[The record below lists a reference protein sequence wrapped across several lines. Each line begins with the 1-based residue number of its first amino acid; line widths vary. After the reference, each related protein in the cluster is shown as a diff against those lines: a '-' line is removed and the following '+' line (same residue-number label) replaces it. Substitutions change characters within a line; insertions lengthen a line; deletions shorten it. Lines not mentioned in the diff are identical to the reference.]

1 MKRRAIFV
9 IIVCLAVIFGFNAIY
24 TAQAAE
30 CTILQIGLNEAI
42 KRALDTSEELQIKD
56 REVDKSLG
64 AYREE
69 RSEMLPHLSAQ
80 STWTRNISYP
90 GSAAGEVADYES
102 NSGITASQV
111 LWSFGRVMYAVDSA
125 KKAVDSTKLNRD
137 ASRQEIVYIA
147 KLSYYTTLLAENTLV
162 ITEKSYANALD
173 NKKLLEQRSY
183 GGRSSRYEIVRMNA
197 DVASR
202 VPTVNESRTQ
212 FDAAIETLKKLID
225 VGHEC
230 DISLVGDFRDQYE
243 DYSFDELV
251 GLMENRE
258 PYLKSLDKNI
268 ESADSKLK
276 SKNAALFPTV
286 SAFSS
291 LNYAGGSNDH
301 SFPDYGDL
309 GEYSLVGLKV
319 DIPIWEGGKKQAQI
333 SQSKADK
340 DIASLRK
347 KQAWRNYV
355 LELKKAYLEFEQ
367 YKNNLK
373 ANIEAVDLAQE
384 SFKQTQEMFASGQ
397 VTLTDLNDAELLMTN
412 QRLNKE
418 MTLFNINITLAR
430 IEKLIAENYEKQDI
444 IKKS

>member
-1 MKRRAIFV
+1 MKRQAIFV
-9 IIVCLAVIFGFNAIY
+9 ITVCLAVIFSLNVIY
-24 TAQAAE
+24 TARAAE
-30 CTILQIGLNEAI
+30 CTILQIGLNETI

-56 REVDKSLG
+56 REVDRSLG

-69 RSEMLPHLSAQ
+69 RSEMLPHFSAQ
-80 STWTRNISYP
+80 STWIRNISYP

-102 NSGITASQV
+102 TSGIDASQV

-125 KKAVDSTKLNRD
+125 RKAVEATKLNRD
-137 ASRQEIVYIA
+137 ASRQEIIYIA

-230 DISLVGDFRDQYE
+230 DISLTGDFRDQYE
-243 DYSFDELV
+243 DYSFNELV
-251 GLMENRE
+251 GLMEKRE

-276 SKNAALFPTV
+276 SRNAALFPTV

-309 GEYSLVGLKV
+309 GEYSLVGVKV

-373 ANIEAVDLAQE
+373 ANIDAVDLAQE

-444 IKKS
+444 VKKS